1 MTDRFDDGTRNGAAG
16 AMNRRQFL
24 RRSAATGA
32 TLTACGIS
40 ASLGLPLAA
49 SLATLSRDVLAES
62 PQTSL
67 TIGVLR
73 APASGIIS
81 ITEKNGWFKQAGLT
95 LKEELFQAAAGP
107 KIIQA
112 LGGGAIQLSFV
123 NSTAA
128 LLGMAGG
135 AIPLRFIS
143 IPTDPSRNFCVISDQ
158 KIDAMAKLAGK
169 KVTAPQGTALHY
181 YLARALAKSGMS
193 FKDIEFVNLPAA
205 DGQAAFVA
213 GRVDAI
219 VPTVNGRFYI
229 LNTKKDSRELFVYE
243 DFAKGPG
250 TPETFLNYDLFVTTQ
265 DVIDKNRTGLK
276 AFLAAYHD
284 RGVVYLLDPKTRE
297 AATKA
302 ITDYI
307 NAEQKVPTDAAIM
320 DRILTM
326 SKFYDAK
333 TTKALLTKDDFKQS
347 LETQIR
353 FFMDLKQMQQAPDV
367 SKAIVTDLL

>member
-1 MTDRFDDGTRNGAAG
+1 MTDPTNSRRRFLARGAG
-16 AMNRRQFL
+16 AV
-24 RRSAATGA
+24 AG
-32 TLTACGIS
+32 TL
-40 ASLGLPLAA
+40 ASTLVPRAFAQQHRLSVGL
-49 SLATLSRDVLAES
+49 
-62 PQTSL
+62 
-67 TIGVLR
+67 LR
-73 APASGIIS
+73 APASAIVDLS
-81 ITEKNGWFKQAGLT
+81 EQRGWFREAGLQ
-95 LKEELFQAAAGP
+95 LDQVLFAQAAGP
-107 KIIQA
+107 KIVQA
-112 LGGGAIQLSFV
+112 LGGGSVGLSFV

-158 KIDAMAKLAGK
+158 KIDAMAKLAGR

-250 TPETFLNYDLFVTTQ
+250 APETFLNYDLFVTTQ
-265 DVIDKNRTGLK
+265 DVIDKNRAGLK

-284 RGVVYLLDPKTRE
+284 KGVVYLLDPKTRE

-307 NAEQKVPTDAAIM
+307 NAEQKVPTDASIM
-320 DRILTM
+320 DKILTM

-333 TTKALLTKDDFKQS
+333 TTKALLTKDDFRQS
-347 LETQIR
+347 LETQIK

-367 SKAIVTDLL
+367 SKALVTDLL

>member
-1 MTDRFDDGTRNGAAG
+1 MKQGKGIDR
-16 AMNRRQFL
+16 RRFL
-24 RRSAATGA
+24 RYTAGSGA
-32 TLTACGIS
+32 LALAGGFKAEPAHAQ
-40 ASLGLPLAA
+40 AS
-49 SLATLSRDVLAES
+49 
-62 PQTSL
+62 QL

-73 APASGIIS
+73 APASAVIDLS
-81 ITEKNGWFKQAGLT
+81 EKKGWFKEAGVE
-95 LKEELFQAAAGP
+95 LKTELFASAAGP
-107 KIIQA
+107 KLVQA
-112 LGGGAIQLSFV
+112 LGGGAIDLSFV
-123 NSTAA
+123 NTTAA

-143 IPTDPSRNFCVISDQ
+143 IPTDPSRNFCVISDE
-158 KIDAMAKLAGK
+158 KIDTMAKLAGK

-181 YLARALAKSGMS
+181 YLARALAKSGMA

-243 DFAKGPG
+243 DFARGP

-265 DVIDKNRTGLK
+265 DVVDKNRAGLK

-284 RGVVYLLDPKTRE
+284 KGVVYLLDPKTRA
-297 AATKA
+297 AATKE

-307 NAEQKVPTDAAIM
+307 TLFDYNLNQLTAAIKK
-320 DRILTM
+320 TG
-326 SKFYDAK
+326 AK
-333 TTKALLTKDDFKQS
+333 
-347 LETQIR
+347 
-353 FFMDLKQMQQAPDV
+353 
-367 SKAIVTDLL
+367 

>member
-1 MTDRFDDGTRNGAAG
+1 MTEQFDDGTRNGAAG
-16 AMNRRQFL
+16 PMNRRQFL

-32 TLTACGIS
+32 TLATGGIA
-40 ASLGLPLAA
+40 ASLGLPLVA
-49 SLATLSRDVLAES
+49 SLSTLSRDARAQG

-81 ITEKNGWFKQAGLT
+81 ITEKNGWFRQAGLT

-250 TPETFLNYDLFVTTQ
+250 APETFLNYDLFVTTQ
-265 DVIDKNRTGLK
+265 DVIDKNRAGLK

-284 RGVVYLLDPKTRE
+284 KGVVYLLDPKTRE

-320 DRILTM
+320 DKILTM

-353 FFMDLKQMQQAPDV
+353 FFVDLKQMQQAPDV
-367 SKAIVTDLL
+367 SKVIVTDLL

>member
-1 MTDRFDDGTRNGAAG
+1 
-16 AMNRRQFL
+16 MNRRQFL

-32 TLTACGIS
+32 SLTTGGI
-40 ASLGLPLAA
+40 AARFGLPLAA
-49 SLATLSRDVLAES
+49 SLSTLSRDVLAQS

-143 IPTDPSRNFCVISDQ
+143 IPTDPSRNFCVISDE
-158 KIDAMAKLAGK
+158 KIDTMPKLAGR

-243 DFAKGPG
+243 DFAKGPS
-250 TPETFLNYDLFVTTQ
+250 TETFLNYDLFVTTQ
-265 DVIDKNRTGLK
+265 DVIEKNRAGLK
-276 AFLAAYHD
+276 AVLAAYHD
-284 RGVVYLLDPKTRE
+284 KGVVYLLDPKTRD

-320 DRILTM
+320 DKILTM

-333 TTKALLTKDDFKQS
+333 TTKALMTKDDFRAS

-353 FFMDLKQMQQAPDV
+353 FFMDLKQMPQAPDV
-367 SKAIVTDLL
+367 SKAVVTDLL